1 MSING
6 TPKLPA
12 NNERPCS
19 NTCLKL
25 ICGKLARVTAIYIPT
40 TFEKFDACWVSARI
54 WPEKYSPYGALVYLP
69 NAKDF
74 TITKEHKSN
83 MNGPISYREFDVS
96 DTAYQQAL
104 KLRESILRIPLGLTL
119 STKDVEWDSQQ
130 IHIGAFNQTEL
141 IGCIV
146 VAMLENEPSSFRI
159 RQMAVKESYRQKG
172 IGRAL
177 VLLAEE
183 CIKNNNGTR
192 IVLDARKIALGFYKS
207 LNYTI
212 TSDEFIA
219 NSIPHLVME
228 KHC

>member
-1 MSING
+1 
-6 TPKLPA
+6 
-12 NNERPCS
+12 
-19 NTCLKL
+19 
-25 ICGKLARVTAIYIPT
+25 
-40 TFEKFDACWVSARI
+40 
-54 WPEKYSPYGALVYLP
+54 
-69 NAKDF
+69 
-74 TITKEHKSN
+74 

-119 STKDVEWDSQQ
+119 SSKDVEWDSQQ

-228 KHC
+228 KHY